1 MRQRIL
7 RRVEALE
14 KGHRTR
20 EQRELSSLQEALLF
34 IWQIVLAYH
43 LGDLKSD
50 EKDPREAEARALKYA
65 SNDHYFGT
73 ILKVV
78 NDRDIEA
85 MSEIRERYTD
95 AYRRLFAKVGLDFDK
110 TPRNVLFDALVTMVN
125 QLPEQWLN
133 WLRSNLQQR
142 CHHAEVAAGS
152 NLPRRLSADNT
163 FPFTGGQSH
172 EGPTDGDEQPFA

>member
-7 RRVEALE
+7 RRLEALE
-14 KGHRTR
+14 KAHRSL
-20 EQRELSSLQEALLF
+20 EERELSSSRRALLY

-65 SNDHYFGT
+65 FRDDYVGT
-73 ILKVV
+73 ILGVI
-78 NDRDIEA
+78 NDRDRA

-95 AYRRLFAKVGLDFDK
+95 AYRRLFAKVGLDFDN
-110 TPRNVLFDALVTMVN
+110 TPRNVLFDALVTTVN

-133 WLRSNLQQR
+133 WLRSNLQQQ

-152 NLPRRLSADNT
+152 NLPRRLSAGDLT
-163 FPFTGGQSH
+163 PHLPGDPLH
-172 EGPTDGDEQPFA
+172 RRADEWRGPV